1 MRKGMRKYTDENN
14 MELEQV
20 ICNKCGRQLKVE
32 NGILKEGCFAAD
44 TVFGYFSEKDG
55 VRHLFDLCEECY
67 DRMIK
72 EFAVKVSETEEKE
85 FC

>member
-1 MRKGMRKYTDENN
+1 MRKYTDENN

-20 ICNKCGRQLKVE
+20 ICNKCGRQLRVE

-44 TVFGYFSEKDG
+44 TVFSEKDG
-55 VRHLFDLCEECY
+55 VRHLFDLCEDCY

-72 EFAVKVSETEEKE
+72 EFAVRVSETEEKE
-85 FC
+85 LC

>member
-1 MRKGMRKYTDENN
+1 MRKYTDENN

-44 TVFGYFSEKDG
+44 TVFGKKKKKDG

-85 FC
+85 LC